1 MQADKV
7 LHFCAGA
14 IIMAL
19 AFIVGTLVGAG
30 PVLTSLVGMFATVG
44 AAGAKEWYDGLGFG
58 TPDTADFWVTVAG
71 GIVAGL
77 IITLLS

>member
-30 PVLTSLVGMFATVG
+30 SVLTSIAGVVAVTGI
-44 AAGAKEWYDGLGFG
+44 AGAKEYYDSLGHG